1 MRKFV
6 FGFLSLA
13 MAAVAVSCGPAFGVY
28 DPRCEGLEEPLGID
42 SSVPRFSWKIRSK
55 EPMTQVA
62 YEIQVASS
70 IKALESGDPDLWSSG
85 RVSSQ
90 EQVMIPYDGTSLSSR
105 QQCWWRVRVW
115 RSGEEA
121 SRWSSPQ
128 RFGVGIIG
136 GDCLKGD
143 YIDATFI
150 TDSSPLV
157 RKHTFHLETV

>member
-13 MAAVAVSCGPAFGVY
+13 MAAVAVSCEPAFGVY

-105 QQCWWRVRVW
+105 QQCWWRVPLLSARLP
-115 RSGEEA
+115 SLPIMYGTEP
-121 SRWSSPQ
+121 SR
-128 RFGVGIIG
+128 
-136 GDCLKGD
+136 
-143 YIDATFI
+143 
-150 TDSSPLV
+150 
-157 RKHTFHLETV
+157 TVTSRLRLHRLPPVQPSH